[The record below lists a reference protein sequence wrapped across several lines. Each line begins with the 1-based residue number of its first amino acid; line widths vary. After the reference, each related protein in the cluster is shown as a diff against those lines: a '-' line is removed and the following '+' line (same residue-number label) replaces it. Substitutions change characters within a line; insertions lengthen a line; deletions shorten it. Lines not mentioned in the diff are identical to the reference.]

1 MLGACTYRFAPFA
14 WILSFPVI
22 PPISSWLGIFIP
34 TSIGGVSLPV
44 LFERPRSTKE
54 GLDVSAAEKLP
65 NSLGSNENSSAPPAT
80 LIERLRVLR
89 EIVSIEGNAI
99 LRAAQTLGVEAV
111 RAAEMTANCEGC
123 VVVTGVGKAGLV
135 GKKLVATLASTGT
148 PAHFL
153 HPAEAVHGDLGR
165 VRSSDVVWAIS
176 NSGRSEEVVR
186 IAAHLREHSAGLIA
200 ITASNDNPLSAAAN
214 CTVAIGKHNEACPN
228 GLAPTSST
236 AVMMAVGDGI
246 AMLASRL
253 RSFTPQ
259 DFAKY
264 HPGGALGRKLASVD
278 QIMRGLDACRI
289 APSDITV
296 REAMV
301 SASKNGRRTGAVMLV
316 NASKQLVGIFTD
328 SDLARILE
336 TRNDVAL
343 DESIANRMTANPT
356 TATSGMLL
364 QDALAVMSRRR
375 ISELPVLDSQ
385 NRPIG
390 LIDITDIAGLLG
402 DQDDPAILS
411 FQP

>member
-1 MLGACTYRFAPFA
+1 M
-14 WILSFPVI
+14 
-22 PPISSWLGIFIP
+22 
-34 TSIGGVSLPV
+34 
-44 LFERPRSTKE
+44 
-54 GLDVSAAEKLP
+54 SAAEKLP